1 MPREGGCA
9 VVRQGHLIAV
19 VGIFLIGCALL
30 LPVSGCSGVRS
41 EAPQEGQ
48 GHSRATTKEQ
58 TRSPEATAS
67 EETTALEE
75 ATTAFEDLQRED
87 VLQAPPD
94 GTLSYAG
101 RELRSR
107 IPGGVCW
114 QTAPDSDWGGCP
126 TDFGPIQIE
135 WQLNKKLYVPSGS
148 QVVFHYEAP
157 RPPNEVTSGA
167 LPLLRMRPARN
178 PLNGSLIEGESEPV
192 LGSHSY
198 RLEVHGS
205 GVERTVPVKL
215 PPREYLVFVHV
226 MDPQVMFGTDL
237 EYQFRVKVE

>member
-1 MPREGGCA
+1 MLREGGCA

-48 GHSRATTKEQ
+48 GHTEAAKKEQ

-94 GTLSYAG
+94 ATLSYGG
-101 RELRSR
+101 RELRSWVS
-107 IPGGVCW
+107 GGVCW
-114 QTAPDSDWGGCP
+114 QTTRNGMCP
-126 TDFGPIQIE
+126 TDLGPVQVE
-135 WQLNKKLYVPSGS
+135 AQLKKRLYVPSGS
-148 QVVFHYEAP
+148 EMVFHYEAP
-157 RPPNEVTSGA
+157 RPPNEVTSGTVPF
-167 LPLLRMRPARN
+167 LGMRPARN
-178 PLNGSLIEGESEPV
+178 PLNGSLIERESEPD
-192 LGSHSY
+192 LGSHHY

-205 GVERTVPVKL
+205 GVERTIPAEL
-215 PPREYLVFVHV
+215 PPREYLVYVSV
-226 MDPQVMFGTDL
+226 KDPQGLGDL
-237 EYQFRVKVE
+237 LYEFRVKVE